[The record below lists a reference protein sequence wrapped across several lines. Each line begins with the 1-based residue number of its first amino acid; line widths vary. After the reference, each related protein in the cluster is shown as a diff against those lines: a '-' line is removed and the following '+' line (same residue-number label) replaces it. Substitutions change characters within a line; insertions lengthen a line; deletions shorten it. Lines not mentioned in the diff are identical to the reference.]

1 MKRVLLKGGRIVDPA
16 TRTDG
21 RLDLLVEGG
30 RVVAREASIQSSDDT
45 QVVDVSGLV
54 VTPGIVDMHVHF
66 REPGRE
72 DEETILSGSV
82 AAAHGGVTSVAA
94 MPNTQPAIDTRSWV
108 EYVLERES
116 PINVYA
122 IAAATVGRDG
132 KQLTEMAELAEA
144 GAVAFS
150 DDGNPIVS
158 ATMMRRA
165 LEYSSMVGRPLIS
178 HCEDPDLSRDGVAN
192 EGLASTR
199 AGLKPV
205 PGAAEETMVA
215 RDIILAR
222 VTGARLHIA
231 HVSTAGSVE
240 LVRRAKEDGIA
251 VTCETCPHY
260 FSLTD
265 DEVRTYDTSVRVN
278 PPLRSRSDVDAIRD
292 GLADGTID
300 AIASDHAPHSLEEKQ
315 VEFDAAPP
323 GMTGVETLLPVTM
336 TYLVQPGFVTLE
348 RAVELMTADPAN
360 ILGIIAGSLEVG
372 APADVVAFDADR
384 GWTPTKEWFR
394 SKSGNS
400 PFIGRALRGRA
411 LFTMV
416 RGEVVFEEEER
427 NAGAGDRNAHEE
439 NGSGPRELTLLA

>member
-1 MKRVLLKGGRIVDPA
+1 MSRVLLKGGRLVDPA
-16 TRTDG
+16 TQTSG
-21 RLDLLVEGG
+21 RFDLLIDGG
-30 RVVAREASIQSSDDT
+30 RVVAREPEIEAAEGMRVI
-45 QVVDVSGLV
+45 DVSGLV
-54 VTPGIVDMHVHF
+54 VAPGLVDMHVHF

-72 DEETILSGSV
+72 DEETVLSGSI

-94 MPNTQPAIDTRSWV
+94 MPNTEPAIDTRSWV
-108 EYVLERES
+108 EYVLDRES

-122 IAAATVGRDG
+122 IAAATVGRQG
-132 KQLTEMAELAEA
+132 RALTEMAELAEA

-165 LEYSSMVGRPLIS
+165 LEYASMVNRPVIS

-192 EGLASTR
+192 EGFAATM
-199 AGLKPV
+199 AGLRPV
-205 PGAAEETMVA
+205 PAAAEETMVA
-215 RDIILAR
+215 RDIVLAG

-231 HVSTAGSVE
+231 HVSTRGSVE

-265 DEVRTYDTSVRVN
+265 DEVRSYDTSMRVN
-278 PPLRSRSDVDAIRD
+278 PPLRNAADVEAVRE

-323 GMTGVETLLPVTM
+323 GMTGVETLLSVTL
-336 TYLVQPGFVTLE
+336 THLVRPGFVTLE
-348 RAVELMTADPAN
+348 RAVELMTTDPAN
-360 ILGIIAGSLEVG
+360 ILGIRAGSLEVG
-372 APADVVAFDADR
+372 APADVVAFDDNLD
-384 GWTPTKEWFR
+384 WIPEKDWFR
-394 SKSGNS
+394 SKSANS
-400 PFIGRALRGRA
+400 PFIGRPLRGRA
-411 LFTMV
+411 VLTMV
-416 RGEVVFEEEER
+416 RGEVAFEEERKATEAGER
-427 NAGAGDRNAHEE
+427 DAQEE
-439 NGSGPRELTLLA
+439 NGGGSRELPLLT

>member
-1 MKRVLLKGGRIVDPA
+1 MTRVLLKGGRLIDPA
-16 TRTDG
+16 TRTDE
-21 RLDLLVEGG
+21 RLDLLIEGG
-30 RVVAREASIQSSDDT
+30 RVVGREPDIDASGDVRVT
-45 QVVDVSGLV
+45 DVSGLV
-54 VTPGIVDMHVHF
+54 VAPGLVDMHVHF

-72 DEETILSGSV
+72 DEETILSGSI

-94 MPNTQPAIDTRSWV
+94 MPNTEPAIDTRSWV
-108 EYVLERES
+108 DYVLERES

-122 IAAATVGRDG
+122 IAAVTVGRQG
-132 KQLTEMAELAEA
+132 RMLTEMAELAEA

-165 LEYSSMVGRPLIS
+165 LEYASMVGRLVIA

-192 EGLASTR
+192 EGLASTMS
-199 AGLKPV
+199 GLKPV
-205 PGAAEETMVA
+205 PAAAEETMVA
-215 RDIILAR
+215 RDVILAGL
-222 VTGARLHIA
+222 TGARLHVA
-231 HVSTAGSVE
+231 HVSTRGSVE
-240 LVRRAKEDGIA
+240 LIRRAKEDGVA

-278 PPLRSRSDVDAIRD
+278 PPLRSREDVDAVRE

-323 GMTGVETLLPVTM
+323 GMIGVETLLPVTL
-336 TYLVQPGFVTLE
+336 THLVRPGFVTLE

-360 ILGIIAGSLEVG
+360 ILGIRAGSLEVG
-372 APADVVAFDADR
+372 APADVVAFDP
-384 GWTPTKEWFR
+384 GVEWTPEKEWFR
-394 SKSGNS
+394 SRSKNS
-400 PFIGRALRGRA
+400 PFIGRVLSGRA
-411 LFTMV
+411 VLTMV
-416 RGEVVFEEEER
+416 RGEVVFEDER
-427 NAGAGDRNAHEE
+427 KTATTGERDAHEE
-439 NGSGPRELTLLA
+439 NGSGSRELPLLA